1 MIFNEQDT
9 YKEQKAQA
17 EKTGSSTLE
26 TIKELS
32 SEDDYVKGNLSLSKV
47 LRGDVLKLPFLR
59 RQIKLIT
66 LIVVFIL
73 IFISNRY
80 SSEHEIQ
87 EIDRLQKELTDAKYK
102 ALASASALTEK
113 CRESKVV
120 QMLKETDDSLIH
132 SSDQPPFII
141 SRNE

>member
-1 MIFNEQDT
+1 MIIDEQDT
-9 YKEQKAQA
+9 YEEQSAQS
-17 EKTGSSTLE
+17 KKQGSSTLE
-26 TIKELS
+26 TIRELS

-59 RQIKLIT
+59 RQVKLII
-66 LIVVFIL
+66 LIVIFIL

-87 EIDRLQKELTDAKYK
+87 EIDRLQKELIDAKYK
-102 ALASASALTEK
+102 ALASASVLTEK

-132 SSDQPPFII
+132 TSSQPPFII
-141 SRNE
+141 KRQE